1 MPALLL
7 RAHLKVARGLSR
19 RSHTCR
25 NPQRRHQSSSTSS
38 SSPSPSPTKPAPENE
53 SLAQAQAHVNPP
65 PPHVTQQVPA
75 LSRPVVPIPVPSIVP
90 PPPPPFWQRLGP
102 LMRAAEAYGRAQR
115 ARPWVTQ
122 VASTLVVYL
131 CADLGAQWISR
142 SGQDDITHDV
152 KGEGKGGDGAAKGEG
167 RKHDWARTARSL
179 VIGGTA
185 AIPGYIWFSF
195 LSRSFNYSS
204 KVLSISIKVVVNQL
218 VFTPLFNVYFFG
230 AQALLSG
237 DTPAEAW
244 RRVCNTVPVSFVNSC
259 KLWPAVTAF
268 NFAFVPFE
276 YRSIFGG
283 VIAVGWQTYLSFL
296 NRRAERLEA
305 LRQRGQQHT
314 STVTGNNSSV
324 LDAAPGQIRA
334 GVAAVRSVQELE
346 LPAGKQAIHS

>member
-7 RAHLKVARGLSR
+7 RSHLKVIRSIPSR
-19 RSHTCR
+19 PSNLCR
-25 NPQRRHQSSSTSS
+25 KSPQRQHSSTTTTSPATPSSSNPKTTTSTNTVGS
-38 SSPSPSPTKPAPENE
+38 EPIAQKAEIHSAATARITQPGEAAKPE
-53 SLAQAQAHVNPP
+53 
-65 PPHVTQQVPA
+65 
-75 LSRPVVPIPVPSIVP
+75 VPIPVPSIVP
-90 PPPPPFWQRLGP
+90 PPPFWQRLGP
-102 LMRAAEAYGRAQR
+102 LTRATQAYGRAQR
-115 ARPWVTQ
+115 ARPWLTQ

-131 CADLGAQWISR
+131 CADFGAQWI
-142 SGQDDITHDV
+142 GQSSSADGDD
-152 KGEGKGGDGAAKGEG
+152 AAKAEG

-179 VIGGTA
+179 IIGGAA
-185 AIPGYIWFSF
+185 AIPGYTWFSF

-204 KVLSISIKVVVNQL
+204 KVLSIGIKVAVNQFF
-218 VFTPLFNVYFFG
+218 FTPLFNVYFFG

-244 RRVCNTVPVSFVNSC
+244 RRVCNTVPVSFINSC

-305 LRQRGQQHT
+305 LRQT
-314 STVTGNNSSV
+314 EAEES
-324 LDAAPGQIRA
+324 P
-334 GVAAVRSVQELE
+334 AAVVVARSMRVEE
-346 LPAGKQAIHS
+346 LPAGKQAIMG